1 MTDTLYDELGGMPCL
16 ERVHK
21 VFYDKLLRHPWLK
34 GFFEGKQLEHLESQQ
49 SNFMARLFG
58 GPNTYSGRLPKG
70 AHTHMFITE
79 EIFLIRHKILEEAL
93 SETGIRPDLIERWLG
108 YDMGL
113 KRALVKNSLSECFGR
128 YKSEPIIAVARP

>member
-34 GFFEGKQLEHLESQQ
+34 EFFEGNQRGDLESQQ
-49 SNFMARLFG
+49 SDFMARLFG
-58 GPNTYSGRLPKG
+58 GPNTYSGRLPKS
-70 AHTHMFITE
+70 AQTHMFITE

-93 SETGIRPDLIERWLG
+93 TESGIRLDLMERWLD
-108 YDMGL
+108 YDMGM
-113 KRALVKNSLSECFGR
+113 KRALVKNSISECFGWYR
-128 YKSEPIIAVARP
+128 SEPIIAVARP